1 MSLLLNPEIY
11 AEFKCCMY
19 AVSPFLLI
27 VIRFI
32 SILPLLLLFVPAQ
45 AQATTKITVA
55 TVERPPFVMK
65 RGTGYIGY
73 SIELWDQIAQE
84 LGIDYEVNLYDT
96 FPEMLN
102 SVKDKQ
108 TDLAI
113 ANITVTSEREQY
125 LDFSHPI
132 FFSGLQILL
141 SKSQPSG
148 FFDTAKAI
156 LNSGILKLIGVSLL
170 ILLVVAHLI
179 WFFEWGDDRDFDD
192 SYSKGIWDSLWW
204 AMVTVTTVGYGDQ
217 VPRTVKGRILALFWM
232 VFSLFLMSVII
243 AQVSSSI
250 INSTFDGSISGP
262 EDLKEQHVAT
272 ITGSTSEKYL
282 NKLGI
287 SVSGFDSI
295 ENMLDALR
303 NNRADAVVF
312 DAPVLAYQQAH
323 DNSND
328 FKLVGRIF
336 KPEQLSIAL
345 QADSPHR
352 DPINQALLKLS
363 EEGVVQKIYAD
374 WFSKDVIYQ

>member
-1 MSLLLNPEIY
+1 PL
-11 AEFKCCMY
+11 C
-19 AVSPFLLI
+19 LI
-27 VIRFI
+27 LIP
-32 SILPLLLLFVPAQ
+32 SSTQ
-45 AQATTKITVA
+45 ASNKLTVA

-73 SIELWDQIAQE
+73 SIELWDKIAEE
-84 LGIDYEVNLYDT
+84 LDIDYEVNLYGT

-108 TDLAI
+108 ADLAI

-132 FFSGLQILL
+132 FFSGLQIML

-148 FFDTAKAI
+148 FTETAKAI
-156 LNSGILKLIGVSLL
+156 LNSGILQFIGVSLL

-179 WFFEWGDDRDFDD
+179 WFFEWGDDRDFND
-192 SYSKGIWDSLWW
+192 SYKKGIWDSLWW

-217 VPRTVKGRILALFWM
+217 VPRTIRGRILALLWM
-232 VFSLFLMSVII
+232 LFSLFLMSVII

-250 INSTFDGSISGP
+250 INASFDGSISGP
-262 EDLKEQHVAT
+262 EDLQEHHVAT
-272 ITGSTSEKYL
+272 IAGSTSEKYL
-282 NKLGI
+282 HKMDI
-287 SVSGFDSI
+287 TATGFDSI

-303 NNRADAVVF
+303 QNRADAVVF

-323 DNSND
+323 DSSND

-374 WFSKDVIYQ
+374 WFSKDVIYK

>member
-1 MSLLLNPEIY
+1 
-11 AEFKCCMY
+11 MY
-19 AVSPFLLI
+19 AVSAFLWLL
-27 VIRFI
+27 VRYI
-32 SILPLLLLFVPAQ
+32 SVFPLCLLFIPTSIQ
-45 AQATTKITVA
+45 ANTTTITVA

-73 SIELWDQIAQE
+73 SIELWDKIAEE
-84 LGIDYEVNLYDT
+84 LDFDYEVKLYDT
-96 FPEMLN
+96 FPDMLK
-102 SVKDKQ
+102 SVKEKQ
-108 TDLAI
+108 TDIAI

-148 FFDTAKAI
+148 FTDTAKAI
-156 LNSGILKLIGVSLL
+156 LNSGILQFVGVALL

-179 WFFEWGDDRDFDD
+179 WFFEWGDDRDFND

-204 AMVTVTTVGYGDQ
+204 AVVTVTTVGYGDQ

-232 VFSLFLMSVII
+232 LFSLFLMSVII

-250 INSTFDGSISGP
+250 INATFDGSISGP
-262 EDLKEQHVAT
+262 EDLRGHRVAT
-272 ITGSTSEKYL
+272 IAGSTSEKYL
-282 NKLGI
+282 NKMGI
-287 SVSGFDSI
+287 SVSGYESI
-295 ENMLDALR
+295 EDMLDALR
-303 NNRADAVVF
+303 NDHAGAIVF

-323 DNSND
+323 DSSND

-352 DPINQALLKLS
+352 DPINRALLKLS